1 MDSYPKSL
9 LTVLI
14 PLLTMLGLVFFYESM
29 IADPGDKAY
38 TVAINEQLPAEMN
51 QMIKEVKNLNL
62 ETFDDPQQAVKD
74 GEANAYL
81 EMPKEAG
88 DMLQHQKPFAIK
100 IHGYTT
106 DDNSVITVQM
116 LQSLLEQYQN
126 QVVEKRLAADQIDT
140 SVIHPFEVQSVD
152 VEEGDEGENG
162 VTAMLLSI
170 ASVILVIGIGGAF
183 IEVKQINLTLSGM
196 ALAAITGV
204 LLNLILPQPKADD
217 DESNESNTE
226 NLLKEVQ

>member
-1 MDSYPKSL
+1 MWKTVFLKEMTDALRDRKTLL

-88 DMLQHQKPFAIK
+88 DMLKHQKPFAIK

-106 DDNSVITVQM
+106 DDDSVITVQM

-170 ASVILVIGIGGAF
+170 LLPMILVTSVISGA
-183 IEVKQINLTLSGM
+183 LPA
-196 ALAAITGV
+196 ALDIVAGEKVRKSI
-204 LLNLILPQPKADD
+204 
-217 DESNESNTE
+217 
-226 NLLKEVQ
+226 